1 MLYHINK
8 KYDNVKCLLTK
19 NYGLGHLTTMKHKE
33 KIDIELSNMFNIEYK
48 KQNYQL
54 IIFLIGFE
62 KLLGKK
68 HQHFSHHMLALL

>member
-8 KYDNVKCLLTK
+8 KYDNDKCVLTK
-19 NYGLGHLTTMKHKE
+19 NYGLGHLTTMKHRE

-54 IIFLIGFE
+54 IIF
-62 KLLGKK
+62 
-68 HQHFSHHMLALL
+68 